1 VRTTGAKGRSLVGLD
16 HSDVRIRTASLDDLP
31 RVQTL
36 DAEVFKDLAYQPFIL
51 RQLFDL
57 HAPGWVI
64 AENDTDL
71 VGYSLTAPDF
81 DRDTA
86 WLLALGV
93 RPDCRGRHI
102 GERLLKDT
110 MNRLQSVDVKH
121 VALTVAPDNEPAI
134 MLYEKTGFI
143 VKKLQRDYLGPGEDR
158 LLMELDLKVEATA
171 ARRPLPT
178 AGRSPR

>member
-1 VRTTGAKGRSLVGLD
+1 MTTVPHGGSLVGLD
-16 HSDVRIRTASLDDLP
+16 HSGVRIRKARLDDLS

-57 HAPGWVI
+57 HAPGWVV
-64 AENDTDL
+64 AEDSRDL
-71 VGYSLTAPDF
+71 VGYSLIAPDF

-93 RPDCRGRHI
+93 RTDCRGQRI
-102 GERLLKDT
+102 GKRLLLESLESLK
-110 MNRLQSVDVKH
+110 RVDVKR

-134 MLYEKTGFI
+134 KLYENTGFF
-143 VKKLQRDYLGPGEDR
+143 VKERQSDYLGPGEDR
-158 LLMELDLKVEATA
+158 LLMELHLAT
-171 ARRPLPT
+171 
-178 AGRSPR
+178 

>member
-1 VRTTGAKGRSLVGLD
+1 VRTTVAKEGPLAG
-16 HSDVRIRTASLDDLP
+16 HSDVRIRSARLDDLP
-31 RVQTL
+31 QVQTL

-57 HAPGWVI
+57 HAPGWVV

-71 VGYSLTAPDF
+71 VGYSLIAPDF

-93 RPDCRGRHI
+93 RLDCRGRHI
-102 GERLLKDT
+102 GERLFKASLD
-110 MNRLQSVDVKH
+110 RLQSVDVKH
-121 VALTVAPDNEPAI
+121 VALTVTPDNEPAI
-134 MLYEKTGFI
+134 MLCEKTGFI
-143 VKKLQRDYLGPGEDR
+143 VKKVQQDYLGPGEHR

-171 ARRPLPT
+171 ARPPLPT
-178 AGRSPR
+178 AERSPR